1 MNFKTIVKT
10 TVKEVQV
17 YRVGATVIRYG
28 EAELAAGRNILVIG
42 GMTETADSG
51 SFKLKFPEKVR
62 AVNLQVVNPED
73 MQDKGEIQKESEAVK
88 KQLDDIDYQIGT
100 CELMLE
106 LRKKNSDFSGRQNIT
121 TEEQEKMLE
130 ALPEQ
135 LLSLHRKID
144 QLNEEKKKLEKALEK
159 AEKEEKKPVILAELV
174 AAEGG
179 TVPFILQ
186 YQEMAAVWKPKYEI
200 QYFDDKSPLEVR
212 MKAEIVQ
219 RSGEDWKQ
227 VKVTLFTGNPSVSN
241 DLPVMST
248 LMLSLYEPQKNR
260 VRAKGMMMGAACGAM
275 ADGAMVCEEVCE
287 DGAAPEADMIMADL
301 MMESAEMSEEETMKS
316 FLLPNARDILS
327 DTDGNRADLQ
337 SFTVK
342 ANYHVLAIP
351 SVDTRSFLTAEIA
364 AAQWPLPPA
373 NAAIYLRDA
382 FAGEVYVDPTRDT
395 DLLTLSLGQDE
406 RLTIVRTEK
415 PKQTQDV
422 FLKGVRRESHCTEIR
437 ILNTSSDTVKAL
449 IKDQIPVSTDKNIE
463 IETSN
468 LSEGILDAESGEV
481 RWEIMAEPEK
491 PVELALEYRISWP
504 KDKRLEE
511 RRKAMKVKTRF
522 CPGCGS
528 IVTGKFCP
536 ECGKEV

>member
-1 MNFKTIVKT
+1 MIAKT

-28 EAELAAGRNILVIG
+28 EAELTAGRNTLMIG

-62 AVNLQVVNPED
+62 AVNLQVINPED
-73 MQDKGEIQKESEAVK
+73 MQNKEELQKESAAIR
-88 KQLDDIDYQIGT
+88 KQLDDIEYQIET

-106 LRKKNSDFSGRQNIT
+106 LRKKNSDFSARQNIT

-135 LLSLHRKID
+135 LISLHRKID

-159 AEKEEKKPVILAELV
+159 AEKEEKKPVILAELA

-248 LMLSLYEPQKNR
+248 LMLSLYEPQKTK
-260 VRAKGMMMGAACGAM
+260 VRAKGMMMGAAFGAM
-275 ADGAMVCEEVCE
+275 ADGAMVCEDVCE
-287 DGAAPEADMIMADL
+287 DGAAPGADMIMADL

-316 FLLPNARDILS
+316 FLLTNARDILS

-337 SFTVK
+337 CFTVK

-373 NAAIYLRDA
+373 NAAIYLRDT

-422 FLKGVRRESHCTEIR
+422 FLKGVRRESHSTEIR

-468 LSEGILDAESGEV
+468 LSEGMLDAESGEV

-511 RRKAMKVKTRF
+511 RRKTMKVKTRF

-536 ECGKEV
+536 ECGKEI

>member
-1 MNFKTIVKT
+1 MIVKT

-17 YRVGATVIRYG
+17 YRAGATVIRYG
-28 EAELAAGRNILVIG
+28 EAELTPGRNMLMIG

-51 SFKLKFPEKVR
+51 SFKLKFPEKIR

-73 MQDKGEIQKESEAVK
+73 MQDKEQNTEELQKESDAIRK
-88 KQLDDIDYQIGT
+88 KLDDILYQIET
-100 CELMLE
+100 CKLMLE
-106 LRKKNSDFSGRQNIT
+106 LRKKNSDFSGRRNIT

-135 LLSLHRKID
+135 LMTLHRKID
-144 QLNEEKKKLEKALEK
+144 QLSEEKKKLEKELEK
-159 AEKEEKKPVILAELV
+159 AEKEEKKPVILAELS

-179 TVPFILQ
+179 MVPFILQ
-186 YQEMAAVWKPKYEI
+186 YQEMAAVWGPKYEI

-212 MKAEIVQ
+212 MKAQIVQ

-227 VKVTLFTGNPSVSN
+227 VKVTLFTGNPSVSS
-241 DLPVMST
+241 DLPEMST
-248 LMLSLYEPQKNR
+248 LMLSLYEPQKTK
-260 VRAKGMMMGAACGAM
+260 VRAKGMMLGAGRAM
-275 ADGAMVCEEVCE
+275 ADEAAICEEVC
-287 DGAAPEADMIMADL
+287 DDDAMPEMAMGMANL
-301 MMESAEMSEEETMKS
+301 MMDTAEMSEEETMKS

-337 SFTVK
+337 TFTVK

-351 SVDTRSFLTAEIA
+351 AVDTRSFLTAEIA

-382 FAGEVYVDPTRDT
+382 FAGEVYVDPTQDT
-395 DLLTLSLGQDE
+395 DLLAISLGQDE

-422 FLKGVRRESHCTEIR
+422 FLKGVRRESHSTEIR

-468 LSEGILDAESGEV
+468 LSEGILDEESGEV
-481 RWEIMAEPEK
+481 RWEILAEPEK
-491 PVELALEYRISWP
+491 PALLNLDYRISWP

-511 RRKAMKVKTRF
+511 RRKQMKVKTRF

-528 IVTGKFCP
+528 IVTGRFCP
-536 ECGKEV
+536 ECGNEI

>member
-275 ADGAMVCEEVCE
+275 ADGAMVCEDVCE

>member
-1 MNFKTIVKT
+1 MIAKT

-17 YRVGATVIRYG
+17 YRVGAIVIRRG
-28 EAELAAGRNILVIG
+28 EAELKAGRNCLMIG

-51 SFKLKFPEKVR
+51 SFKLKFPEKIR

-73 MQDKGEIQKESEAVK
+73 LNNKEDIEKESDALR
-88 KQLDDIDYQIGT
+88 KQLDDLEYQIET

-135 LLSLHRKID
+135 LISLHRKID
-144 QLNEEKKKLEKALEK
+144 QLNEEKKRLEKELEK
-159 AEKEEKKPVILAELV
+159 AEKEEKKPVILAEL
-174 AAEGG
+174 AAEEGG

-186 YQEMAAVWKPKYEI
+186 YREMAAVWNPKYEI
-200 QYFDDKSPLEVR
+200 QYYDDKSPLEVR

-219 RSGEDWKQ
+219 KSGEDWKQ
-227 VKVTLFTGNPSVSN
+227 VTVTLFTGNPSVSN
-241 DLPVMST
+241 DLPEMST

-260 VRAKGMMMGAACGAM
+260 VRAKGMFMGVAAGAM
-275 ADGAMVCEEVCE
+275 ADTMVCEEECE
-287 DGAAPEADMIMADL
+287 DGAAPEADMVMANL
-301 MMESAEMSEEETMKS
+301 MMDTAEVSEEETMKS

-337 SFTVK
+337 CFTVK
-342 ANYHVLAIP
+342 ANYHVLSIP
-351 SVDTRSFLTAEIA
+351 SVDSRSFLTAEIA

-373 NAAIYLRDA
+373 NAAIYLRDT
-382 FAGEVYVDPTRDT
+382 FAGEVYVDPTQDT

-406 RLTIVRTEK
+406 RLVIVRTEK

-422 FLKGVRRESHCTEIR
+422 FLKGVRRENHSTEIR
-437 ILNTSSDTVKAL
+437 ILNTSTDTIKAL
-449 IKDQIPVSTDKNIE
+449 IKDQIPVSTEKSID

-481 RWEIMAEPEK
+481 RWEIMAEPEN
-491 PVELALEYRISWP
+491 PVELHLEYRISWP
-504 KDKRLEE
+504 KEKRLEE
-511 RRKAMKVKTRF
+511 RRKVMRVKARF
-522 CPGCGS
+522 CSACGS
-528 IVTGKFCP
+528 IVTGRFCP
-536 ECGKEV
+536 ECGKEI